1 LEFVAVRSPIVL
13 FPIVLVL
20 QVCPTATE
28 SQSLSVGGSVGVV
41 AGAVWFEDDE
51 SNEWRPKPGFR
62 VGGVAAYEVSSILSL
77 HAELAY
83 VQKGWTEHNAG
94 GGRRLT
100 YLEVPVLLA
109 LRAPWTT
116 APELLAGPS
125 VSLEL
130 GCSVTGVPDMGS
142 VSCDDAR
149 VAWHR
154 RKAQVGMWF
163 GLGLRR
169 GRGRRRLDVQLLFNL
184 GLTDVNRETLPR
196 GYTKL
201 LALSLS
207 VAYTIP
213 LGGS

>member
-1 LEFVAVRSPIVL
+1 VRNPIVL
-13 FPIVLVL
+13 FSVLMAIPI
-20 QVCPTATE
+20 CPTATE
-28 SQSLSVGGSVGVV
+28 SQSLSVGGSVGFV
-41 AGAVWFEDDE
+41 AGAVWFEADE
-51 SNEWRPKPGFR
+51 SNEWWPKPGFR
-62 VGGVAAYEVSSILSL
+62 VGGVAAYEVSRILSL

-125 VSLEL
+125 VSFEL
-130 GCSVTGVPDMGS
+130 GCSVTGVPDVGS

-154 RKAQVGMWF
+154 EKTQVGMWF

-169 GRGRRRLDVQLLFNL
+169 GGGRRRLDVQLLFNL
-184 GLTDVNRETLPR
+184 GITDLNRETLPR
-196 GYTKL
+196 GYSKL